1 MDGDDQVSL
10 NVPLRAFLTLPIPA
24 TPHARTLGAIAMIKW
39 FTNRKRRKE
48 TIRLEGLLVDQL
60 SLLQPNM
67 SDIYKQAK
75 LSTIVPV
82 TTPQPFIQLL
92 HTING
97 PYLEKNR
104 KKHKDFYILTG
115 IEIKKRDTDEFV
127 EVPIEVTWDLV
138 SRIIIDRPSDFWKYY
153 AIETIRVNNLIR
165 TELPVSN
172 EDEEKLKKILKTVDP
187 EQIKK
192 LEIEDTFEIEL
203 NETKFYTILNME
215 DGNYIAINNKR
226 QVYRLNHDSNEQ
238 VRLIDK
244 SVDNFLKQFSGDKK
258 ELEKHFES

>member
-1 MDGDDQVSL
+1 MD
-10 NVPLRAFLTLPIPA
+10 R
-24 TPHARTLGAIAMIKW
+24 
-39 FTNRKRRKE
+39 
-48 TIRLEGLLVDQL
+48 L

-67 SDIYKQAK
+67 ADIYKQAK
-75 LSTIVPV
+75 LSTILPV

-92 HTING
+92 HIING

-104 KKHKDFYILTG
+104 KKHKDFYILNG

-138 SRIIIDRPSDFWKYY
+138 SRINIDRPTDFWRHY
-153 AIETIRVNNLIR
+153 AIETIRVKNLIR

-172 EDEEKLKKILKTVDP
+172 EDEEKLKKILKTDSQ
-187 EQIKK
+187 QIKK
-192 LEIEDTFEIEL
+192 LEIQDTFEIEL
-203 NETKFYTILNME
+203 DDKKFYTILNME
-215 DGNYIAINNKR
+215 DGNYIAVNTKR

-244 SVDNFLKQFSGDKK
+244 SVDNFLKEFSGNKK